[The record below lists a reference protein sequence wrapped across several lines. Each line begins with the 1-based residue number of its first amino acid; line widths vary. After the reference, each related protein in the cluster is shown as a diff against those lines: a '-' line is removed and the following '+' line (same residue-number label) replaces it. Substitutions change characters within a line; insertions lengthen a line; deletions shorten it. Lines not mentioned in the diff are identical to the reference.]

1 MRLYLYGL
9 LVTLAA
15 LPQSAYSQCTD
26 SSTVA
31 ASNYYLLKGAEAR
44 EDLALCMEYR
54 KIDAEVIAQQDKIQS
69 KLLDELQKRDER
81 YKKLKRITT
90 GLAVALLLFI
100 FV

>member
-1 MRLYLYGL
+1 MTRSILAL

-15 LPQSAYSQCTD
+15 LQPCAYSQCTD

-44 EDLALCMEYR
+44 EDLALCIEYR

>member
-1 MRLYLYGL
+1 L

-15 LPQSAYSQCTD
+15 LQPCAYSQCTD

-31 ASNYYLLKGAEAR
+31 ASNYYLLKGAQAR
-44 EDLALCMEYR
+44 EDLGLCIEYR

>member
-1 MRLYLYGL
+1 MTRSILAL

-15 LPQSAYSQCTD
+15 LQPCAYSQCTD

-31 ASNYYLLKGAEAR
+31 ASNYYLIKGAEAR
-44 EDLALCMEYR
+44 EDLALCIEYR